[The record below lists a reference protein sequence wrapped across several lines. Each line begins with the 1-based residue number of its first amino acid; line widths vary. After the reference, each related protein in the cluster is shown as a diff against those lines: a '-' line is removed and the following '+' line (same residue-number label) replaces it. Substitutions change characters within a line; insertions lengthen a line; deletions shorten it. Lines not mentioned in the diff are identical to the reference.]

1 MSHAIQR
8 GGDSDTLKRN
18 LDLSFRSGNFSY
30 SIRRQDNQSIYS
42 VTDGARSISAPIE
55 WTFGAGIVAQTY
67 VYRRGGDYY
76 EAAVS
81 FYPALKGLD
90 WTPGHAGRVRRNVEE
105 AAGRKLDM
113 EARRCFSCHSTG
125 AVWSGA
131 SVLESLTPGVQC
143 AQCHIGAAQHAAA
156 ASRGAAARAAM
167 PKLAAMETEELA
179 NLCGKCHPSWADIAA
194 NGPRG
199 VPNVRYQFYR
209 LANSRCY
216 DAADTRIA
224 CTACHDVHGGL
235 ANESAAYDSKCQQ
248 CHSSANARAKICPVS
263 TGNCITCHMP
273 KVDLPELHYN
283 FTDHQIRSVR
293 AGDQYPN

>member
-1 MSHAIQR
+1 MVTGSAPSSASALRVSKPRRQLENDRWSENEGGRKMIRWFMLAWQLAALCTAWGQECGACHRREADAAASSPMSHAIQR

-131 SVLESLTPGVQC
+131 SV
-143 AQCHIGAAQHAAA
+143 
-156 ASRGAAARAAM
+156 
-167 PKLAAMETEELA
+167 
-179 NLCGKCHPSWADIAA
+179 
-194 NGPRG
+194 
-199 VPNVRYQFYR
+199 
-209 LANSRCY
+209 
-216 DAADTRIA
+216 
-224 CTACHDVHGGL
+224 
-235 ANESAAYDSKCQQ
+235 
-248 CHSSANARAKICPVS
+248 
-263 TGNCITCHMP
+263 
-273 KVDLPELHYN
+273 
-283 FTDHQIRSVR
+283 
-293 AGDQYPN
+293 